1 MCYAVAQVLICYT
14 VPNVPCMLYVFGCD
28 AHMLYVVL
36 VVHLHQLVCYT
47 VPHVLSRRSLYAI
60 LVCAILTVCL
70 HSYENIHPS
79 IHPSIWLCVYVS
91 ICCTT
96 LTAACPVAACAGAH
110 GRAAPPHAFD
120 NGRAPQHARARV
132 RDPTDG
138 NRLRT
143 LRATRLQKAYFPP
156 KWSVRGG
163 GSIMRDPPHG
173 NRLKRCPLFPQ
184 KQKKTHRCSQRI

>member
-1 MCYAVAQVLICYT
+1 MTRDGSSLRSLYAILCRS
-14 VPNVPCMLYVFGCD
+14 C
-28 AHMLYVVL
+28 
-36 VVHLHQLVCYT
+36 LVCYAIARVLVCCT
-47 VPHVLSRRSLYAI
+47 VPYVLSLRSLCAI

-70 HSYENIHPS
+70 HSHDNIHPS
-79 IHPSIWLCVYVS
+79 IHPSACLCVYVS

-143 LRATRLQKAYFPP
+143 LRATRLQKACFPP

-163 GSIMRDPPHG
+163 GSIMRSTPRQPSKTLPAVPAKTKGDPSVLSEDMT
-173 NRLKRCPLFPQ
+173 RLE
-184 KQKKTHRCSQRI
+184 TSAS